1 MHSHFTRRKLFCFVT
16 FIVSVLLSYT
26 TTGYSTQVASAQK
39 QTLSPSIDEISQQ
52 VLLNMHLNGWNPN
65 AQFRGVTTGGLFVNW
80 NMLDPQ
86 QTNILG
92 SGFQNPSGC
101 NTTPLPPNCPNPQT
115 VQDPQTAL
123 YYLDD
128 LAEYTSLH
136 PQDHSYDADLSRT
149 MKLVTYEYA
158 NYNLPK
164 GWIYFYLLRAGQ
176 LLQNPTLVNEAY
188 QAAYNYYTHWYNPQ
202 LGFIY
207 NRAHASSTAGT
218 YTTEHSIMA
227 GAALI
232 NAGTRWHQSAWVLA
246 GQSTIDHILTSAYNA
261 YYNLC
266 YHDMAVA
273 LDGSQ
278 HVTNAQAKPDAQGSI
293 VEALMDAYAQTS
305 NPRYLSVARQLLQ
318 SVLISSGLWDQTNGG
333 LFFALDTSTGKLNNK
348 YKETR
353 SQAHILIALIR
364 YNAVLQSPGQAPQF
378 MDKEQQLISLLTNK
392 FYQSTYHGYFYR
404 VTPTFGLYVTS
415 AGLIETYFT
424 TEAMGITLD
433 ALQQTSL
440 LDTSLPGRG
449 TNSSNR
455 YFIPG

>member
-1 MHSHFTRRKLFCFVT
+1 MNSLFAYRKLFCSLVLIT
-16 FIVSVLLSYT
+16 SVLLSYT
-26 TTGYSTQVASAQK
+26 MTGGSIQAAPGRSQQHSLY
-39 QTLSPSIDEISQQ
+39 TLSPSIDQVAQQ
-52 VLLNMHLNGWNPN
+52 VLLNIHLNGWNPD
-65 AQFRGVTTGGLFVNW
+65 AQFRSVTTGGLFVNW
-80 NMLDPQ
+80 NMLNPQ
-86 QTNILG
+86 QTNALG
-92 SGFQNPSGC
+92 SGSQNPSGC
-101 NTTPLPPNCPNPQT
+101 NTTPVPPNCPDPQT

-149 MKLVTYEYA
+149 VKLITYEYA

-176 LLQNPTLVNEAY
+176 LLQNPILINEAH

-202 LGFIY
+202 LGIIY

-232 NAGTRWHQSAWVLA
+232 NAGARWNQPAWILA
-246 GQSTIDHILTSAYNA
+246 GQSTIDSVLTAAYNP
-261 YYNLC
+261 YYNLL
-266 YHDMAVA
+266 YHDMTVA
-273 LDGSQ
+273 SDGTQ
-278 HVTNAQAKPDAQGSI
+278 HVANTQAKPDSQGNVI
-293 VEALMDAYAQTS
+293 EALMDAYAQTH
-305 NPRYLSVARQLLQ
+305 NPRYLSVAHQLLQ
-318 SVLISSGLWDQTNGG
+318 SLLVDSGLWDQTNGG
-333 LFFALDTSTGKLNNK
+333 LFFALDIRTGRISHA

-353 SQAHILIALIR
+353 SQAHVLIALTR
-364 YNAVLQSPGQAPQF
+364 YNATLQRLGQPPQF
-378 MDKEQQLISLLTNK
+378 LDKEQQLISLLTYN

-415 AGLIETYFT
+415 SGLIETYFT

-433 ALQQTSL
+433 ALQQTEFPSIL
-440 LDTSLPGRG
+440 
-449 TNSSNR
+449 
-455 YFIPG
+455 F